1 MWMAGFAQIQ
11 LEKTY
16 LGFTDIMVPGS
27 PELKKRLL

>member
-16 LGFTDIMVPGS
+16 PGFMDIMVPGF
-27 PELKKRLL
+27 PELKKRL